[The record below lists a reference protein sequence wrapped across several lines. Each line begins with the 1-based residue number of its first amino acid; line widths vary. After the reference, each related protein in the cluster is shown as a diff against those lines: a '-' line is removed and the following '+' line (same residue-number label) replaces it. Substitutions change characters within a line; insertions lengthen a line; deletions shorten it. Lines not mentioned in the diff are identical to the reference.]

1 MNYTHYTHYAHYEL
15 CPLYP
20 LCPLCRLPC
29 QGGSK
34 APFRVNN
41 AKLMLNRHKV
51 LIIIIIFIKNV
62 FGKKVLLYF
71 EFCSLDPKQQ
81 G

>member
-1 MNYTHYTHYAHYEL
+1 MNYTHYAHYEL
-15 CPLYP
+15 YP
-20 LCPLCRLPC
+20 PCPLCRLPC

-51 LIIIIIFIKNV
+51 LIIIIFFVKIV
-62 FGKKVLLYF
+62 FAKKSTF
-71 EFCSLDPKQQ
+71 AF
-81 G
+81 

>member
-1 MNYTHYTHYAHYEL
+1 MNYTHYTNYTNYE
-15 CPLYP
+15 LYP

-51 LIIIIIFIKNV
+51 LIIIIFFVKIV
-62 FGKKVLLYF
+62 FAKKSTF
-71 EFCSLDPKQQ
+71 AF
-81 G
+81 